1 MHAPISVHATH
12 SFEPAASPPPKWPT
26 EVPTMLP
33 PGDGTRGWHH
43 WRCGVLRSALRS
55 WAAVSRG
62 AVAYMLAKAAEHFG
76 AAVHARRRRL
86 DRRGWGGDGAGR
98 MPAAMVQRERV
109 RRPRRYVLDAAS
121 AEAAAAVRSCRLR
134 LHAENR
140 RYEMQ
145 SDYWAPVVLCRQMS
159 CPCGVCSSV
168 AETTETR
175 LVFSERS
182 GEKGVEEPL

>member
-12 SFEPAASPPPKWPT
+12 SFEPAASPTPKRPT
-26 EVPTMLP
+26 EVPTVLP

-98 MPAAMVQRERV
+98 IQFTLTNGCTQTRPELERISPCFGIYSMRAGGNRVIWDHTSSCAQRIV
-109 RRPRRYVLDAAS
+109 CQKSV
-121 AEAAAAVRSCRLR
+121 
-134 LHAENR
+134 
-140 RYEMQ
+140 
-145 SDYWAPVVLCRQMS
+145 SDCHSYHVSL
-159 CPCGVCSSV
+159 
-168 AETTETR
+168 T
-175 LVFSERS
+175 L
-182 GEKGVEEPL
+182 